1 MPMVAVDQDMV
12 TGLHMVTMLLEYHT
26 SVDHN
31 HHHTTKVTMHI
42 DTSLML
48 HGVLE
53 VMVLDTVVVVPEVV
67 KVLSL
72 FRSSSDERS

>member
-1 MPMVAVDQDMV
+1 MLVMDHIGHGDV
-12 TGLHMVTMLLEYHT
+12 TKVVHHSWV
-26 SVDHN
+26 VHN
-31 HHHTTKVTMHI
+31 HQVTSNVTMHT

-72 FRSSSDERS
+72 FRSSTDERS

>member
-1 MPMVAVDQDMV
+1 MDLIGHGDV
-12 TGLHMVTMLLEYHT
+12 TKVVHL
-26 SVDHN
+26 SWVDHN
-31 HHHTTKVTMHI
+31 HQVTSNVIMHT
-42 DTSLML
+42 DTNLML

>member
-1 MPMVAVDQDMV
+1 MDLIGHGDV
-12 TGLHMVTMLLEYHT
+12 TKVVRL
-26 SVDHN
+26 SWVDHN
-31 HHHTTKVTMHI
+31 HQVTSNVTMHI
-42 DTSLML
+42 DTSPML